1 LIGALFGFG
10 AGFLGSMPVSGPI
23 ALIVFRSS
31 LKGHFS
37 RAIRVVAGAAIAE
50 GIYCAIATFGF
61 VQISTA
67 YPFLAKYIR
76 YVGAIFLLVL
86 GIVFMFQK
94 VHFADEAEVIPEN
107 KNTGLVSGFLIAIL
121 NPTLFLTWGSAS
133 STIFSWFTHISFW
146 DMLLFPVAA
155 SLGIITWF
163 SILLEVFKKY
173 QGRIGEKIGLY
184 AIRGASV
191 IMLISGGFLLFQAAK

>member
-1 LIGALFGFG
+1 MLGALFGFG

-37 RAIRVVAGAAIAE
+37 RAIRVVTGAAIAE
-50 GIYCAIATFGF
+50 GIYCAIATFGY
-61 VQISTA
+61 VQISAA

-76 YVGAIFLLVL
+76 YTGAIFLLVL

-94 VHFADEAEVIPEN
+94 VHFADDVAPIPEN

-133 STIFSWFTHISFW
+133 STIFSWFTTISFW
-146 DMLLFPVAA
+146 DLLLFPIAA

-173 QGRIGEKIGLY
+173 QGRIGEKVGVY

-191 IMLISGGFLLFQAAK
+191 IMLASGAFLLSQAGR

>member
-1 LIGALFGFG
+1 LLGALFGFG

-37 RAIRVVAGAAIAE
+37 KAIRVVTGAAVAE

-94 VHFADEAEVIPEN
+94 VRFADEMAPIPEN
-107 KNTGLVSGFLIAIL
+107 KNSGLVSGFLIAL
-121 NPTLFLTWGSAS
+121 FNPTLFLTWGSAS
-133 STIFSWFTHISFW
+133 STIFSWFTTISFW
-146 DMLLFPVAA
+146 DLLLFPIAA
-155 SLGIITWF
+155 SIGIITWF
-163 SILLEVFKKY
+163 AILLEIFKKY
-173 QGRIGEKIGLY
+173 HGRIGEKIGIY

-191 IMLISGGFLLFQAAK
+191 IMLASGGFLLFQAAK

>member
-1 LIGALFGFG
+1 
-10 AGFLGSMPVSGPI
+10 
-23 ALIVFRSS
+23 
-31 LKGHFS
+31 
-37 RAIRVVAGAAIAE
+37 
-50 GIYCAIATFGF
+50 
-61 VQISTA
+61 
-67 YPFLAKYIR
+67 
-76 YVGAIFLLVL
+76 LLVL